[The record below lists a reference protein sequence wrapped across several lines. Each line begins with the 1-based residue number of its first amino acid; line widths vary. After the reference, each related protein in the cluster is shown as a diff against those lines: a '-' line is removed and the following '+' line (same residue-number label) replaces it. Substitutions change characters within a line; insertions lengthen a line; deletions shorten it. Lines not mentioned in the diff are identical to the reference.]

1 MLICCRGGTHR
12 NPLTS
17 RLCMMI
23 HLVDI
28 WHWLLVLRLELVLP
42 YGLSLGHEIGPQ
54 HLDISTDDVHL
65 SVNARQ
71 SEDLRESHEVHD
83 VDENYMMISFL
94 DLNHI
99 QDPFDQN
106 RLFWGR
112 AVITAFGTQ
121 ISATTDERLDF
132 VVIVILSKKELWNRT
147 VPEVHLPQ
155 ELHEALLKPELV
167 FALYSWCDRVICQGF
182 FGRWLRLLIFSRSK
196 SFPLLIL
203 HLTGLCQRNG
213 VKLLA

>member
-1 MLICCRGGTHR
+1 
-12 NPLTS
+12 
-17 RLCMMI
+17 MI

-42 YGLSLGHEIGPQ
+42 YSLSLGHEIGPQ

-94 DLNHI
+94 DLNNI

-121 ISATTDERLDF
+121 I
-132 VVIVILSKKELWNRT
+132 
-147 VPEVHLPQ
+147 
-155 ELHEALLKPELV
+155 
-167 FALYSWCDRVICQGF
+167 
-182 FGRWLRLLIFSRSK
+182 
-196 SFPLLIL
+196 
-203 HLTGLCQRNG
+203 
-213 VKLLA
+213 